1 MSEDNKLPII
11 DFRDKS
17 AVLRASTINPS
28 KINEEYITQ
37 KILTKRVTATLK
49 FTQQEISKMA
59 STFKKEFI
67 SNGLCA
73 HVIKRESGR
82 KSYCYEIRYRSN
94 GYNITASST
103 DLTEAKRKFLEKT
116 LPENIEKYYKGVS
129 QSTTAPTNFK
139 KFALYYFE
147 NFRKQKVA
155 TYTFKCDTNRL
166 NKHILPVL
174 GDCELKKITPL
185 ACKNIIDNLMEQGK
199 CKTAVEIYNILSC
212 IFKNAIAHNLI
223 NKSPL
228 CIVSKPTYD
237 QENGT
242 ALSKD
247 EETVLLNAKIP
258 HDFKIAFALGLFCG
272 LRPNELKTAK
282 IEGAFIIAENSKQKA
297 KKTVY
302 KRIPISEKLKPF
314 LCDSIPTIPNENA
327 LRKQFNKIL
336 PAHKLYDLRTTFY
349 SRCKECGVEMYALNE
364 YMGHSLGK
372 IGNAYTDLSDEYL
385 LKEAKK
391 INY

>member
-1 MSEDNKLPII
+1 
-11 DFRDKS
+11 
-17 AVLRASTINPS
+17 
-28 KINEEYITQ
+28 
-37 KILTKRVTATLK
+37 
-49 FTQQEISKMA
+49 
-59 STFKKEFI
+59 
-67 SNGLCA
+67 
-73 HVIKRESGR
+73 
-82 KSYCYEIRYRSN
+82 
-94 GYNITASST
+94 
-103 DLTEAKRKFLEKT
+103 
-116 LPENIEKYYKGVS
+116 
-129 QSTTAPTNFK
+129 
-139 KFALYYFE
+139 
-147 NFRKQKVA
+147 
-155 TYTFKCDTNRL
+155 
-166 NKHILPVL
+166 
-174 GDCELKKITPL
+174 
-185 ACKNIIDNLMEQGK
+185 MEQGK